1 LAKKHVHEEHENH
14 ERWLV
19 SYADFITLLFAFFVV
34 MYATSR
40 VDRKKTID
48 VEKSIK
54 FAMHFKGTGGLKE
67 LPIFSGPPTDSS
79 VLHSPLMGKEKPR
92 FIDDTR
98 LIESMRK
105 RLQRKLTNFLQE
117 RPEKMTSV
125 VIDTEGKHL
134 IVRLSAASFFDPS
147 QAAIR
152 PQMLPVL
159 DAIASELTELK
170 RHIRVGGHTDD
181 ARTSGR
187 FRDNWELSASRAAS
201 VASYIQRAFRYDG
214 TLLSAVGFADTVP
227 RTSNKTPE
235 GREANRRIEMVIEV
249 NPGQT
254 LHTLS
259 R

>member
-1 LAKKHVHEEHENH
+1 MAKRQIHEEHENH

-40 VDRKKTID
+40 VDRKKSID
-48 VEKSIK
+48 AEKSIK

-67 LPIFSGPPTDSS
+67 LPIFQGPPTDSS
-79 VLHSPLMGKEKPR
+79 VLHSPLRGKEKPK

-98 LIESMRK
+98 VAESLRK
-105 RLQRKLTNFLQE
+105 RLQKKLTSVLQE
-117 RPEKMTSV
+117 RPEAMKSV
-125 VIDTEGKHL
+125 IIETEGRRL

-147 QAAIR
+147 KAAIR

-159 DAIASELTELK
+159 DAIGSELTQLK

-181 ARTSGR
+181 SVVSRP
-187 FRDNWELSASRAAS
+187 FRDNWDLSAARAAA
-201 VASYIQRAFRYDG
+201 VASYIQRAFKYDSK
-214 TLLSAVGFADTVP
+214 LLSAAGFSDSLP
-227 RTSNKTPE
+227 ITSNATPA
-235 GREANRRIEMVIEV
+235 GREANRRVEMIVEM
-249 NPGQT
+249 NPTET

-259 R
+259 H

>member
-1 LAKKHVHEEHENH
+1 MAKKHVHEEHENH

-67 LPIFSGPPTDSS
+67 LPIFAGPPTDSS

-105 RLQRKLTNFLQE
+105 RLQRKLNTFLQE

-125 VIDTEGKHL
+125 IIDTEGKHL
-134 IVRLSAASFFDPS
+134 IVRLSAARFFDPT

-152 PQMLPVL
+152 PTTRFSGFGKE
-159 DAIASELTELK
+159 AK
-170 RHIRVGGHTDD
+170 R
-181 ARTSGR
+181 
-187 FRDNWELSASRAAS
+187 FFLAAMWLRNCS
-201 VASYIQRAFRYDG
+201 
-214 TLLSAVGFADTVP
+214 
-227 RTSNKTPE
+227 K
-235 GREANRRIEMVIEV
+235 
-249 NPGQT
+249 
-254 LHTLS
+254 
-259 R
+259 

>member
-1 LAKKHVHEEHENH
+1 VAKKQHHEEHENH

-48 VEKSIK
+48 AEKSIK

-79 VLHSPLMGKEKPR
+79 VLHSPLQGKEKPR

-98 LIESMRK
+98 LVESLRK
-105 RLQRKLTNFLQE
+105 RLQRKLTSFLQE
-117 RPEKMTSV
+117 RPDKMKSV
-125 VIDTEGKHL
+125 VIDTEGKRL
-134 IVRLSAASFFDPS
+134 VVRLSAASFFDPA

-159 DAIASELTELK
+159 DAIAGELTALK

-181 ARTSGR
+181 SRSTGR
-187 FRDNWELSASRAAS
+187 YRDNWELSASRAAS
-201 VASYIQRAFRYDG
+201 VTSYIQRAFRYEG
-214 TLLSAVGFADTVP
+214 TLLSAVGFADTIP
-227 RTSNKTPE
+227 RASNKTPE
-235 GREANRRIEMVIEV
+235 GRQENRRVEMVIEV
-249 NPGQT
+249 NPGEA

-259 R
+259 H